1 MTALP
6 SDRIWVC
13 SRAATV
19 SAQAG
24 IGSPVSTQADAVAG
38 ITSLAAAGPAIAMP
52 SIAAQ
57 SQRGDGHRACTGS
70 RQDPVE
76 PVGDV
81 HLLGHRRAVPP
92 RGPRMLWSTG
102 RKHSAG

>member
-13 SRAATV
+13 SRATTV

-24 IGSPVSTQADAVAG
+24 TGSPVSTQANAEAW
-38 ITSLAAAGPAIAMP
+38 ITSLAAAGPTIAIP

-57 SQRGDGHRACTGS
+57 SQRGDGHRACTGAARTRS
-70 RQDPVE
+70 SPSATWTFSGTGQPHH
-76 PVGDV
+76 PAAAHALV
-81 HLLGHRRAVPP
+81 HRA
-92 RGPRMLWSTG
+92 
-102 RKHSAG
+102 

>member
-6 SDRIWVC
+6 SDRIWIC

-24 IGSPVSTQADAVAG
+24 IGSPVSTQANTVAG
-38 ITSLAAAGPAIAMP
+38 ITSPAAAGPAIAMP

-70 RQDPVE
+70 ARTRSSPSATCTFSGTGE
-76 PVGDV
+76 PCHPAAAHALV
-81 HLLGHRRAVPP
+81 HRA
-92 RGPRMLWSTG
+92 
-102 RKHSAG
+102 